1 MSPARA
7 PKRLGLA
14 KAGRD
19 GAVIGGTTAPPGW
32 GVMLRRAMVK
42 YEASPGGGGE
52 SWTAG
57 AGVPLV
63 VEEARAVR
71 EHMLW
76 AWATGVGSLDEED
89 MEILINRRSTCLS

>member
-1 MSPARA
+1 M
-7 PKRLGLA
+7 PKWLGLA

-32 GVMLRRAMVK
+32 WVMLHWTMDK
-42 YEASPGGGGE
+42 YEASPEGGGE
-52 SWTAG
+52 AWTAG

-71 EHMLW
+71 ECMLW
-76 AWATGVGSLDEED
+76 AWAAGVGSLEED
-89 MEILINRRSTCLS
+89 GMEILIDRRSTWLS